1 MIDETYIKLIIKQ
14 IKNGM
19 NEDRALS
26 IIKELIKNRGE
37 EPKSQI
43 TNAEKKHLYWD
54 FNNANTTSHPQSWV
68 ETVTILD
75 MEGLE

>member
-1 MIDETYIKLIIKQ
+1 MINETYIKLIIKQ
-14 IKNGM
+14 IKNGI
-19 NEDRALS
+19 NEDQALD

-37 EPKSQI
+37 EPERQI

-54 FNNANTTSHPQSWV
+54 FNNANTTSHSQNWI